1 MTPSTG
7 ERRPTPPPPSPPIQA
22 GGGFRPACLAY
33 KTLIDLRHQQLP
45 AASGNAPARKMAY
58 HSPQLH
64 HGTMEVPLYWRQG
77 ASSTDHP
84 STAAM
89 VPLYWRQGASST
101 DHPSTATA
109 AAPNPAALSRGG
121 KHPPHLHVTSLYSDR
136 PRPTTTTP
144 PAPPMDRQSRRR
156 PTAAIGHHLYTSQA
170 ESHRHRR
177 EAPTAA
183 AAGEAR
189 AGLSLRRQHLLPPP
203 DPPERASIALPPDP
217 AGAPPDPE
225 PRVATAARE
234 DCTGEQTT
242 RARAVA
248 AAKIRRGRRRK
259 VTPPPSPRPAR
270 TSGGPLRWRH
280 GGRRTEEVGLR
291 WLWFVVQSPPRER
304 LGFFQWC
311 QLSMTNFNI
320 SFYTQLVILQ
330 SLLDM

>member
-203 DPPERASIALPPDP
+203 THQSAPPSRCRQIPPGRRRIRSPESPPPPEKTALASKPP
-217 AGAPPDPE
+217 G
-225 PRVATAARE
+225 
-234 DCTGEQTT
+234 
-242 RARAVA
+242 ARAVA

>member
-203 DPPERASIALPPDP
+203 RP
-217 AGAPPDPE
+217 
-225 PRVATAARE
+225 
-234 DCTGEQTT
+234 T
-242 RARAVA
+242 RARLHRA
-248 AAKIRRGRRRK
+248 AARSRRGAAGSGAQSRHRRPRRPRWRANYQGPGRSR
-259 VTPPPSPRPAR
+259 PPRSAAGGGEKSRCRLPHGPHGHPAAR
-270 TSGGPLRWRH
+270 SGGGTAGGGPKRWGC
-280 GGRRTEEVGLR
+280 GGYGSSSNR
-291 WLWFVVQSPPRER
+291 PRESDSA
-304 LGFFQWC
+304 FF
-311 QLSMTNFNI
+311 SGAN
-320 SFYTQLVILQ
+320 SR
-330 SLLDM
+330 